1 MALIPKHP
9 LVPEDLGVSIDQGTL
24 VADKHNVKV
33 DPASTAVAPSL
44 TAAGL
49 KLDLPT
55 GKAYAPVPTA
65 ADANKNLVANP
76 TGTGLVYAAPSAAAS
91 ETLAAGTPIAP
102 NTAAIV
108 AGQPLVGQSGT
119 TGATDPTKVLPPKGV
134 AADVGKV
141 STYDAAGNLVIGGVP
156 LTAGTAIAPNTAP
169 LTANQPV
176 VTDATGKLVSV
187 PGTAGAELQRDPATG
202 QLRDTPIIEFRAIN
216 GSVVLPATSNFAFIV
231 GGRVAN
237 FAAYTDDYNVGGA
250 FIAAT
255 GTFTAPVKGLYE
267 FEFGG
272 ALSNPS
278 GANTARELDAA
289 TWIHKNAATFI
300 PQVQKS
306 HEWRLNVAAADSPPT
321 LWTSAGWGTVL
332 LMLNAGEI
340 LKHAALVAE
349 SNSGVA
355 AVQSGTLANIA
366 TWSGR
371 LVRLT

>member
-9 LVPEDLGVSIDQGTL
+9 LVPEDLGASIDQGVL

-33 DPASTAVAPSL
+33 DPASTAVAPSI

-49 KLDLPT
+49 KLDLPA
-55 GKAYAPVPTA
+55 GKSFVPAPVV
-65 ADANKNLVANP
+65 ADANKNVVVNP
-76 TGTGLVYAAPSAAAS
+76 TGTGYVYATPTAAAA
-91 ETLAAGTPIAP
+91 ETLAAGTAIAP
-102 NTAAIV
+102 NAAPIV
-108 AGQPLVGQSGT
+108 AGQPMVAQSAT
-119 TGATDPTKVLPPKGV
+119 TAASDPTKVLPPKGT

-141 STYDAAGNLVIGGVP
+141 STYDAAGNLIVGGVP
-156 LTAGTAIAPNTAP
+156 LTAGTAIAPNATP
-169 LTANQPV
+169 LVANQPMG
-176 VTDATGKLVSV
+176 TDAAGKPVSI
-187 PGTAGAELQRDPATG
+187 PGTPGSVLQRDPLTQ
-202 QLRDTPIIEFRAIN
+202 QLKDFPIIEFRAIN
-216 GSVVLPATSNFAFIV
+216 GSVVLPAAANFPFLV

-237 FAAYTDDYNVGGA
+237 YAAYTDDYNVGGA
-250 FIAAT
+250 FVAAT

-278 GANTARELDAA
+278 GANAAREIDAA
-289 TWIHKNAATFI
+289 TWLHKNSATFV
-300 PQVQKS
+300 PQLQKS
-306 HEWRLNVAAADSPPT
+306 HEWRFNTAAADSPPT
-321 LWTSAGWGTVL
+321 LWTSAGWGTVRVL
-332 LMLNAGEI
+332 LNAGEV

-355 AVQSGTLANIA
+355 AVQAATLANIA